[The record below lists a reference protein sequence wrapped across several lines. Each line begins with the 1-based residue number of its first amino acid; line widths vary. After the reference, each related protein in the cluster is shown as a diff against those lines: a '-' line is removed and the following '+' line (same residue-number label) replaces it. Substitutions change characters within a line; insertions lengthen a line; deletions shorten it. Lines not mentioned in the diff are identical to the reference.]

1 MYGINTRNALRGVAG
16 KLARPDERKIAHMG
30 KENEMEIKQNGNE
43 LVVSGYGHT
52 YSVPVDTPATNCF
65 GNETG
70 YTVGEEFGK
79 DNLYVYDDYKMGNSH
94 GMHGALVAGKRP

>member
-1 MYGINTRNALRGVAG
+1 
-16 KLARPDERKIAHMG
+16 
-30 KENEMEIKQNGNE
+30 MEIKRDGSN

-52 YSVPVDTPATNCF
+52 YSVPDNTPAINRF

-70 YTVGEEFGK
+70 CTVGEEF
-79 DNLYVYDDYKMGNSH
+79 DANNLYVHDDYKMGNSH